1 MNIPIKQIILNES
14 ANTFSGKIK
23 QTIVNLRKP
32 FKTYGKPLPRKPD
45 ILNHFDQNK
54 SGPGHL
60 FDYNELLKD
69 SRPARSKVS
78 VA

>member
-1 MNIPIKQIILNES
+1 M
-14 ANTFSGKIK
+14 
-23 QTIVNLRKP
+23 VNLRKP
-32 FKTYGKPLPRKPD
+32 FKTYGKPLPQKPD
-45 ILNHFDQNK
+45 ITGHFDQNK

>member
-23 QTIVNLRKP
+23 QTMVNMRKP

-54 SGPGHL
+54 SGQNDL
-60 FDYNELLKD
+60 FDYNEFLKD
-69 SRPARSKVS
+69 SRPARSKDGLI
-78 VA
+78 